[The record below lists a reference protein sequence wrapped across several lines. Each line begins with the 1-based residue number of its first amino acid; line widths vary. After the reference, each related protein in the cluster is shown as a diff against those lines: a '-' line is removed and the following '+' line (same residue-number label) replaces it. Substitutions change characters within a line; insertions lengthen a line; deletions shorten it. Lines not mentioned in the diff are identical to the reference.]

1 MILKPARLAVQALT
15 AVALLYAL
23 AACSEAPPPAETPPT
38 ETMPMAKPPLDQAN
52 TGPVE
57 RFAVN
62 DLARRLD
69 LAPARI
75 EVVSAL
81 AVTWPSGALGCPAPD
96 GMYTQALVEGF
107 QVVLAAE
114 GEEYHY
120 HAGATGEPF
129 LCPEERRQA
138 PVGAGRARF

>member
-1 MILKPARLAVQALT
+1 MLVKPARLAARAL
-15 AVALLYAL
+15 AAAALIYAL
-23 AACSEAPPPAETPPT
+23 AACSEAPPPAEAPPT

-52 TGPVE
+52 TAALE
-57 RFAVN
+57 RFAVD

-69 LAPARI
+69 IAPARV
-75 EVVSAL
+75 EVVSAQ

-107 QVVLAAE
+107 QLVLAAE

-120 HAGATGEPF
+120 HAGASGEPF
-129 LCPEERRQA
+129 LCPEERRRA
-138 PVGAGRARF
+138 PVGSGRARY